1 MPSISRKPTVTLLR
15 EELSLCLKE
24 REPAI
29 HTPLE
34 GPSSDLNL
42 TDQLPVNAVLEY
54 LRGDRD
60 MTGLSPG
67 DFLRFGRYCHLDFY
81 RMLALVVK
89 GEWEWY
95 VSQRLPAGKCIEDLV
110 GEGLAKVRELSSG
123 FSLAMERGADG
134 AGLYR
139 LFEDHDRLAG
149 KSGYDEND
157 FRDLVSHLILAD
169 VHLFAGRSPELVNF
183 VASEEAQR
191 AVLKGVSPD
200 AAEEFWKKKRVWI
213 ELENEVGGLLL
224 KLEEQT
230 LRNRKVQRKW
240 MAIFGHIYIPLMESE
255 YCFSSFTYRIRCK
268 EEDPLLT
275 LDDLEVLEEEN
286 RLVGVEH
293 LERLKKSSRA
303 IRKDLPGPGG
313 IPLDDEEMANYEKE
327 CKKLLR
333 KIWRL
338 THPDTIEREKFTP
351 SQKKKL
357 RAYFEEAVPF
367 QDGESLEDDEIA
379 LTMRS
384 LATLKELLSKV
395 EAVWK
400 SMGLD
405 CNEHAVIQGET
416 LVEQVAWLDMRINS
430 LEEEAGQVRA
440 EIMASVNDPESL
452 EMEACLASPEQ
463 IARINEEMSAKLTWY
478 EEQIPL
484 LKERLGELFGKEDIA

>member
-1 MPSISRKPTVTLLR
+1 MPSVSQKPTVTLLR
-15 EELSLCLKE
+15 EELSFCLKE
-24 REPAI
+24 REAALKTLSE
-29 HTPLE
+29 HVACNGNHAE
-34 GPSSDLNL
+34 E
-42 TDQLPVNAVLEY
+42 LPIIAVLEY

-67 DFLRFGRYCHLDFY
+67 DIMIFGCYCRLDFY
-81 RMLALVVK
+81 RMLSLVVK

-95 VSQRLPAGKCIEDLV
+95 ISHRLSAGERLEDVV

-134 AGLYR
+134 AGLYT
-139 LFEDHDRLAG
+139 LFENHGHLAS
-149 KSGYDEND
+149 KSGFDEND

-169 VHLFAGRSPELVNF
+169 VHLFGGRSPELVNF
-183 VASEEAQR
+183 VTGEEAQQ
-191 AVLKGVSPD
+191 AVLKGVSPE

-213 ELENEVGGLLL
+213 ELENDVEGLLL

-230 LRNRKVQRKW
+230 LRNRKVQRRW
-240 MAIFGHIYIPLMESE
+240 MATFGQIYIPLLESE

-275 LDDLEVLEEEN
+275 LEDLEVLEEEN
-286 RLVGVEH
+286 RLVEEEH
-293 LERLKKSSRA
+293 MARLKKNARA

-313 IPLDDEEMANYEKE
+313 IPLDDEEMEDYEKE

-338 THPDTIEREKFTP
+338 THPDTIDREKFTP
-351 SQKKKL
+351 AQKKKL

-367 QDGESLEDDEIA
+367 QDGGSLEDEEIA
-379 LTMRS
+379 LAMRS
-384 LATLKELLSKV
+384 LATLKDLLLKV

-405 CNEHAVIQGET
+405 CNEHSVIQGET
-416 LVEQVAWLDMRINS
+416 FADQVAWLDLRS
-430 LEEEAGQVRA
+430 SALEEEAGQVRA
-440 EIMASVNDPESL
+440 EIMAAVNDPESL

-463 IARINEEMSAKLTWY
+463 IDRISEEMSAKLRWY
-478 EEQIPL
+478 DEQIPL
-484 LKERLGELFGKEDIA
+484 LKQRLADLFGKEDIA

>member
-1 MPSISRKPTVTLLR
+1 MPSVSRKPTVTLLR
-15 EELSLCLKE
+15 EELSACLKE
-24 REPAI
+24 WEDACDGK
-29 HTPLE
+29 HADE
-34 GPSSDLNL
+34 
-42 TDQLPVNAVLEY
+42 LPVNAVLKY
-54 LRGDRD
+54 LRGDRE

-67 DFLRFGRYCHLDFY
+67 DFLRFGHYCHLDFH

-123 FSLAMERGADG
+123 FSLAMERGGDG

-139 LFEDHDRLAG
+139 LFEDHGRLA
-149 KSGYDEND
+149 STRGYDEND
-157 FRDLVSHLILAD
+157 FRDLLSHLILAD
-169 VHLFAGRSPELVNF
+169 VHLFAGNSPELVNF
-183 VASEEAQR
+183 IAIEDEQR
-191 AVLKGVSPD
+191 AVLKGVPAD
-200 AAEEFWKKKRVWI
+200 VAEEFWKKKRIWI
-213 ELENEVGGLLL
+213 EQENEVGGLLL
-224 KLEEQT
+224 TLEEQT

-240 MAIFGHIYIPLMESE
+240 MATFGHIYIPLLESE
-255 YCFSSFTYRIRCK
+255 YCFSSFAYRIRCK

-275 LDDLEVLEEEN
+275 LVDLEVLEEEN
-286 RLVGVEH
+286 RLVEEEH
-293 LERLKKSSRA
+293 LAQLKKNVRGV
-303 IRKDLPGPGG
+303 RRELPGPGG
-313 IPLDDEEMANYEKE
+313 IPLDDEEMADYEKE

-338 THPDTIEREKFTP
+338 THPDTIDREKFTQE
-351 SQKKKL
+351 QKKKL

-367 QDGESLEDDEIA
+367 QDGGSLDDEEIA

-384 LATLKELLSKV
+384 LATLKDLLSKV

-416 LVEQVAWLDMRINS
+416 LEEQVAWLDSRINA

-463 IARINEEMSAKLTWY
+463 IARISEEMSAKLTRY
-478 EEQIPL
+478 EEQITL
-484 LKERLGELFGKEDIA
+484 LKQRLGELFGEEVIA

>member
-1 MPSISRKPTVTLLR
+1 M
-15 EELSLCLKE
+15 
-24 REPAI
+24 
-29 HTPLE
+29 
-34 GPSSDLNL
+34 
-42 TDQLPVNAVLEY
+42 
-54 LRGDRD
+54 
-60 MTGLSPG
+60 
-67 DFLRFGRYCHLDFY
+67 DFY
-81 RMLALVVK
+81 RMLSLVVK

-95 VSQRLPAGKCIEDLV
+95 VSQRLPAGERLEDVV
-110 GEGLAKVRELSSG
+110 GEGLARIRELSSG
-123 FSLAMERGADG
+123 FSLAMEKGVDG
-134 AGLYR
+134 VGLYQ
-139 LFEDHDRLAG
+139 LFETHGHLAS

-157 FRDLVSHLILAD
+157 FRDLVRHLILAD

-183 VASEEAQR
+183 VAGEESQR

-213 ELENEVGGLLL
+213 ELENEVEGLLL

-240 MAIFGHIYIPLMESE
+240 MATFGHIYIPLLESE

-275 LDDLEVLEEEN
+275 MEDLEVLEEEN
-286 RLVGVEH
+286 RQVEEAH
-293 LERLKKSSRA
+293 LARLKKNGRA
-303 IRKDLPGPGG
+303 KRKDLPGPGG
-313 IPLDDEEMANYEKE
+313 IPLDDEELEDYEKE

-351 SQKKKL
+351 EQKKKL

-367 QDGESLEDDEIA
+367 QDGGSLEDEEIA

-384 LATLKELLSKV
+384 LETLKDLLIKV

-416 LVEQVAWLDMRINS
+416 LAEQVAWLDSRINA
-430 LEEEAGQVRA
+430 LEDEAGQVRA
-440 EIMASVNDPESL
+440 EIMAAVNDPESL

-463 IARINEEMSAKLTWY
+463 IARIIEEMSAKLTSF

-484 LKERLGELFGKEDIA
+484 LKQRLQELFGKEDIA